1 MNDKKLNILVTGAN
15 GQLGRCLRDESRGS
29 RNRYIFTDVSELPGL
44 ETTYLD
50 VCNGD
55 ALDIVADSE
64 NVDVI
69 INCAGYTNVDRAEDE
84 THLADL
90 LNHVAAANLA
100 ATARRRGATLIH
112 ISTDYVFGGDSCTP
126 IKEDAA
132 PAPLGVYGATK
143 LAGEDAVRASAC
155 RYIIIRTAWMY
166 SAYGKNFFKTML
178 SLTASH
184 PSIKVV
190 CDQTGTPTYAPDLA
204 RFIVGIIDGGKL
216 GHTGLYNYTG
226 EGVCSWYDF
235 AHAICKRAGNKCQV
249 NPCRSED
256 YPTRARRP
264 HYSVLDKSLV
274 KSVFGVSIPHWTDSL
289 DKCFQELENDN

>member
-1 MNDKKLNILVTGAN
+1 MRAA
-15 GQLGRCLRDESRGS
+15 
-29 RNRYIFTDVSELPGL
+29 
-44 ETTYLD
+44 
-50 VCNGD
+50 GD

-178 SLTASH
+178 DLTASH

-249 NPCRSED
+249 SPCRSED

-274 KSVFGVSIPHWTDSL
+274 KSVFGVTVPHWTDSL

>member
-100 ATARRRGATLIH
+100 ATARRRSATLIH

-155 RYIIIRTAWMY
+155 RYIIIRTAWLY

-204 RFIVGIIDGGKL
+204 SLIVGIIDGGKI
-216 GHTGLYNYTG
+216 GHTGIYNYTG

-274 KSVFGVSIPHWTDSL
+274 KSVFGVTVPHWTDSL